1 MVEAL
6 PCGQLGCFV
15 DEALDLGT
23 LSLWV
28 SNNWSLAG
36 NPRLKQLG
44 GALIL
49 FVFDNAKDVE
59 GVWNLGCCTVDGK
72 SLKFDW
78 WSPEAGCLEEWAP
91 VKGAWVRYFGLLLQ
105 LWGMEF
111 FKRVGALA
119 EVCGCGCRDNGETT
133 FPVGQNFRSL
143 QWEEVA

>member
-1 MVEAL
+1 MDLAWARGYREQPGAVEAL

-72 SLKFDW
+72 S
-78 WSPEAGCLEEWAP
+78 
-91 VKGAWVRYFGLLLQ
+91 
-105 LWGMEF
+105 
-111 FKRVGALA
+111 
-119 EVCGCGCRDNGETT
+119 
-133 FPVGQNFRSL
+133 
-143 QWEEVA
+143 